1 MPQRESQALADVSSS
16 LNSFTRFLD
25 NYADAVQRHADTLP
39 ETRRKPV
46 ETVVS
51 MIRAAAKKIL
61 LASSAALRES
71 AYRSEGEDHPTKV
84 DADICDCAV
93 CTLFRNLRT
102 AASPEAPTNGH
113 ASPEAKANKPSY
125 GKGEPVEFRFDAMLE
140 WRTGRIE
147 GPSSNTDVYLVR
159 AIDGVVYGI
168 AESNIRAVPIAEPAS
183 RATSVEDI

>member
-1 MPQRESQALADVSSS
+1 MPQRESQTLADVSSS

-25 NYADAVQRHADTLP
+25 NYADAVQHHADTLP

-51 MIRAAAKKIL
+51 MIRSAAKKIL

-71 AYRSEGEDHPTKV
+71 AYRSEGEDHLTKV

-102 AASPEAPTNGH
+102 SASPKAPTNGH
-113 ASPEAKANKPSY
+113 ANPEANEPSY
-125 GKGEPVEFRFDAMLE
+125 VRGDPVEFRFDVELE
-140 WRTGRIE
+140 WRTGQIE
-147 GPSSNTDVYLVR
+147 GLILNTSGTYLVR

-168 AESNIRAVPIAEPAS
+168 AESNIRAVPFAEPVS
-183 RATSVEDI
+183 RATSDDDL